1 VWSAVDIQN
10 ERIARASF
18 EACWFLNPGL
28 DFLTIEA
35 GVFDLFG
42 GSDLNLG
49 QELGV

>member
-10 ERIARASF
+10 EGIALASF
-18 EACWFLNPGL
+18 EACWFLDPGVDL
-28 DFLTIEA
+28 LIIEA